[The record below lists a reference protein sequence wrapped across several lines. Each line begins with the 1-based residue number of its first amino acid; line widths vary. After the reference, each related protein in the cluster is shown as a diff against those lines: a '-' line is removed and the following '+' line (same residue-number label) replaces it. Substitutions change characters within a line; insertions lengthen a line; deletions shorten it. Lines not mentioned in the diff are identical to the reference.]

1 MILAQKRDRGG
12 DSTAFRG
19 SRIWIEA
26 IIIYKIHR
34 GGRREGVS
42 DGGSRAMEINV
53 TKDLHFR
60 LLVRTAEDDVGG
72 GVYLH

>member
-26 IIIYKIHR
+26 IIIYKFFRR
-34 GGRREGVS
+34 GAL
-42 DGGSRAMEINV
+42 AMGKVGNF

-72 GVYLH
+72 GVYLHW